1 MEKNEHLSKS
11 GFQHAIGIGETI
23 LQIGKYATIPA
34 KLNQVFSKQFDH
46 IDVICD
52 TEYNFN
58 SRVMPSA
65 TFDQRILKTL
75 RLQDIKPLKLGQARD
90 FLRIDAVL
98 ESAYEPDGQKRL

>member
-1 MEKNEHLSKS
+1 MS
-11 GFQHAIGIGETI
+11 
-23 LQIGKYATIPA
+23 IGKYATVPA

-46 IDVICD
+46 VDVICD

-75 RLQDIKPLKLGQARD
+75 RLKDIKPLKLG
-90 FLRIDAVL
+90 
-98 ESAYEPDGQKRL
+98 